1 MGYPV
6 CDEET
11 IVATIGVLQKEG
23 ILRMYP
29 GLRLLLSHRK
39 RNQTEFLYICVRTYE
54 RTDRPRGEFFHTIW

>member
-6 CDEET
+6 CDKET
-11 IVATIGVLQKEG
+11 FVATIGVPLKEG

-39 RNQTEFLYICVRTYE
+39 RNQTEFLYICVRTHNAYDLSDTE
-54 RTDRPRGEFFHTIW
+54 IQQA